1 MRRWHQERPL
11 MLKRWAEEKRKH
23 LEDDLRWGGAQD
35 SFEHCH
41 CSAGPGLMR
50 KARPWDRPTRHG
62 VWLHREHLKERDRS
76 RERLPSPKQE
86 GKLRT
91 SGYCSRGHRAH
102 LNIEGGGERRD
113 SDPSRLRSRA
123 TCVMKSVRQS

>member
-76 RERLPSPKQE
+76 RN
-86 GKLRT
+86 
-91 SGYCSRGHRAH
+91 GY
-102 LNIEGGGERRD
+102 RR
-113 SDPSRLRSRA
+113 RSRKESYELQA
-123 TCVMKSVRQS
+123 TAHVGTGPT